1 MELRK
6 PVFRIDT
13 EGLAVKPAALHSDP
27 ADAWPA
33 GGLHPTLG
41 CLLRSLG
48 PVWKVPSACAAW
60 GPGFSS
66 DYLRKRAL
74 PPKKLLK
81 CGIHILHQHFPC
93 LIPFLGTKFRFP
105 FIVLCLFIHSC
116 MHEFIHSLF
125 MFIHSFSE

>member
-6 PVFRIDT
+6 PVFRIYA
-13 EGLAVKPAALHSDP
+13 EGLAVKPPALHSDP
-27 ADAWPA
+27 ADGGPA
-33 GGLHPTLG
+33 GRLRPTLRLPPLQPG
-41 CLLRSLG
+41 ARVESSFCLCRLGSWVLLRLPQEMG
-48 PVWKVPSACAAW
+48 PA
-60 GPGFSS
+60 
-66 DYLRKRAL
+66 
-74 PPKKLLK
+74 PKKLLK
-81 CGIHILHQHFPC
+81 CGIHTLHQHFPC